1 MNPLLDTHA
10 FLWWIADDAALSMRA
25 REAIGAPGNKVFVSA
40 ATAWEVTT
48 KVRIG
53 KLPEAATIAADLAA
67 VLVAQGFTP
76 LPIRFVHGQMA
87 GSMPGAHKDPFD
99 RMLMAQSLLDEMVL
113 VSNEQV
119 FDDFGVR
126 RLW

>member
-1 MNPLLDTHA
+1 
-10 FLWWIADDAALSMRA
+10 MRA